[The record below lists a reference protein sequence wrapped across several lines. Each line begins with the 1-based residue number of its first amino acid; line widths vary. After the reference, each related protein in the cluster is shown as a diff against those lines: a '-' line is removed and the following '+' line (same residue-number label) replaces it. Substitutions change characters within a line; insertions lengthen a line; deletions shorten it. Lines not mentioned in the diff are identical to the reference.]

1 MNKLQV
7 IRGLVYAQ
15 AIGAG
20 VISFMHI
27 VEVGLRFGL
36 GWQSYVA
43 PFLIDGFAMLGIIGR
58 NAKDEHGDWSFSARA
73 RRAGLG
79 LSIGAGLVS
88 LACNVTAGHNV
99 AQMVFGVVVVVGFV
113 TAEWYG
119 STLESAPPAVAV
131 VDEATRARRSAAAV
145 KAAATRKRNAATAAK
160 AARAARRQVVEE
172 IAALPVAEP
181 VHVG

>member
-1 MNKLQV
+1 MNKLNV
-7 IRGLVYAQ
+7 IRGLVYTQ
-15 AIGAG
+15 AVGAG

-58 NAKDEHGDWSFSARA
+58 NAKDGQGRHSFSDRA

-88 LACNVTAGHNV
+88 LACNVTAGSN
-99 AQMVFGVVVVVGFV
+99 AGQMVFGVVVVAGFI

-119 STLESAPPAVAV
+119 STLETAPAVKAAE
-131 VDEATRARRSAAAV
+131 VDDATRARRSAAAV
-145 KAAATRKRNAATAAK
+145 KAAATRKANAERAAK
-160 AARAARRQVVEE
+160 NDRRILRETRKAMSEQAA
-172 IAALPVAEP
+172 
-181 VHVG
+181 

>member
-1 MNKLQV
+1 MNKLNV

-36 GWQSYVA
+36 GWQSYIA

-58 NAKDEHGDWSFSARA
+58 NSKDKHGLWAFSPRA

-88 LACNVTAGHNV
+88 LTCNVTAGTNA
-99 AQMVFGVVVVVGFV
+99 AQMVFGVVVVAGFI

-119 STLESAPPAVAV
+119 STLETAPAVVAAV
-131 VDEATRARRSAAAV
+131 ADDAASARRRAAALKGAATRKANSAAAV
-145 KAAATRKRNAATAAK
+145 KTERAAMRS
-160 AARAARRQVVEE
+160 ARRQLAE
-172 IAALPVAEP
+172 LPSAD
-181 VHVG
+181 

>member
-15 AIGAG
+15 AVGAG

-58 NAKDEHGDWSFSARA
+58 NAKDEHGLWSFSSRA

-88 LACNVTAGHNV
+88 LACNVTAGTNG
-99 AQMVFGVVVVVGFV
+99 AQMVFGVVVVAGFI

-119 STLESAPPAVAV
+119 STLETAPAVKAAV
-131 VDEATRARRSAAAV
+131 IDDATRARRSAAAI
-145 KAAATRKRNAATAAK
+145 KAAATRKANAERAAK
-160 AARAARRQVVEE
+160 NDRRILRETRKAMSEQAAA
-172 IAALPVAEP
+172 
-181 VHVG
+181 

>member
-58 NAKDEHGDWSFSARA
+58 NSKDEHGNYSFSARA

-88 LACNVTAGHNV
+88 LACNVTAGTNA
-99 AQMVFGVVVVVGFV
+99 AQMVFGVVVVAGFIA
-113 TAEWYG
+113 AEWYG
-119 STLESAPPAVAV
+119 STLETAPEV
-131 VDEATRARRSAAAV
+131 VAV
-145 KAAATRKRNAATAAK
+145 KADEAAAAKRRAAALKGAATRK
-160 AARAARRQVVEE
+160 ARAAAAAKTERTAMRTARRQLAEMP
-172 IAALPVAEP
+172 AAE
-181 VHVG
+181 

>member
-1 MNKLQV
+1 MNKLNV
-7 IRGLVYAQ
+7 IRGLVYTQ
-15 AIGAG
+15 AVGAG

-58 NAKDEHGDWSFSARA
+58 NAKDGQGRHSFSDRA

-88 LACNVTAGHNV
+88 LACNVTAGTN
-99 AQMVFGVVVVVGFV
+99 AGQMVFGVVVVAGFI

-119 STLESAPPAVAV
+119 STLETAPAVKAAE
-131 VDEATRARRSAAAV
+131 VDDATRARRSAAAV
-145 KAAATRKRNAATAAK
+145 KAAATRKRNAEAAAK
-160 AARAARRQVVEE
+160 SERRSIREARRQ
-172 IAALPVAEP
+172 LAEASA
-181 VHVG
+181 